1 MIPPRRIMLSGGGIK
16 VVALVGS
23 MKVLHEKGLD
33 KGVKE
38 YCGVSAGAWMAF
50 MMACKIPIETLE
62 RLIMELDFGVIRNM
76 NADAILGFPETFGF
90 DDGSKFVNLL
100 EIIFRT
106 ILKVDPNI
114 RFRDMKSDILFRC
127 WATDL
132 TMRTTREFSKKE
144 TPTVRIIDALRA
156 STAIPVYFI
165 PHTDPITGN
174 MLSDGGIQG
183 NLPLHF
189 LTDDECADTLAIG
202 FSSGTDTDIGSS
214 EKPETPQDL
223 MQFMK
228 AVFDCLVHSRNEDV
242 MERWKHRILRIPTG
256 NYPSWNF
263 EASRDD
269 RLMLLNAGVTTTKAW
284 LLNPLASS
292 RRGILRRNSC

>member
-1 MIPPRRIMLSGGGIK
+1 MIPPRRILLSGGGIK

-23 MKVLHEKGLD
+23 MKALHEKGLD
-33 KGVKE
+33 KTVKE

-50 MMACKIPIETLE
+50 MLACKIPIEVLE
-62 RLIMELDFGVIRNM
+62 RLIMELDFGVIRNV
-76 NADAILGFPETFGF
+76 NPDAILGFPENFGL
-90 DDGSKFVNLL
+90 DDGSKFITLL

-106 ILKVDPNI
+106 ILKIDPNI
-114 RFRDMKSDILFRC
+114 TFGDMKSDILFRC

-132 TMRTTREFSKKE
+132 TLRTLREFSKKE

-156 STAIPVYFI
+156 STAIPGYFT

-183 NLPLHF
+183 NLPLHI
-189 LTDDECADTLAIG
+189 LTEEECEETLAIG
-202 FSSGTDTDIGSS
+202 FSSAVDDLQAR
-214 EKPETPQDL
+214 ETPQDL

-228 AVFDCLVHSRNEDV
+228 AVFDCLVHSRNEEV
-242 MERWKHRILRIPTG
+242 MARWKHHILRISIG

-263 EASRDD
+263 EASRED
-269 RLMLLNAGVTTTKAW
+269 RLMLFTAGAKSTKAW
-284 LLNPLASS
+284 LLNPFASA
-292 RRGILRRNSC
+292 RTILRRNSG

>member
-1 MIPPRRIMLSGGGIK
+1 MLSGGGIK

-23 MKVLHEKGLD
+23 MKALHEKGLD
-33 KGVKE
+33 KAVKE

-50 MMACKIPIETLE
+50 MMAYKIPIEVLE
-62 RLIMELDFGVIRNM
+62 RLIMELDFGVIRNVSP
-76 NADAILGFPETFGF
+76 DAILGFPETFGL

-106 ILKVDPNI
+106 ILKIDPNI
-114 RFRDMKSDILFRC
+114 TFGDMKSDILFRC

-132 TMRTTREFSKKE
+132 TKRELREFSKKE

-156 STAIPVYFI
+156 TTAIPGYFI

-183 NLPLHF
+183 NLPLHI
-189 LTDDECADTLAIG
+189 LTDEECAETLAVG
-202 FSSGTDTDIGSS
+202 FSSGSAKA
-214 EKPETPQDL
+214 EKSETPQDL

-228 AVFDCLVHSRNEDV
+228 AVFDCLTHSRNDDV
-242 MERWKHRILRIPTG
+242 MERWKHNIMRIPTG

-263 EASRDD
+263 EASRED
-269 RLMLLNAGVTTTKAW
+269 RLMLLAAGIKSTKAW
-284 LLNPLASS
+284 LLNPLATA
-292 RRGILRRNSC
+292 RTILRRNSG

>member
-1 MIPPRRIMLSGGGIK
+1 MLSGGGIK

-23 MKVLHEKGLD
+23 IKVIHEKGLD
-33 KGVKE
+33 KAIKE

-50 MMACKIPIETLE
+50 MLACKIPVEVLE
-62 RLIMELDFGVIRNM
+62 RLIMELDFGVIRNVSP
-76 NADAILGFPETFGF
+76 DAILGFPETFGL
-90 DDGSKFVNLL
+90 DDGSKFINLL

-106 ILKVDPNI
+106 ILKIDPNI
-114 RFRDMKSDILFRC
+114 TFGEMKSDILFRC

-132 TMRTTREFSKKE
+132 TTRSLREFSKKE

-156 STAIPVYFI
+156 TTAIPGYFI

-183 NLPLHF
+183 NLPLHI
-189 LTDDECADTLAIG
+189 LTNEECAETLAIG
-202 FSSGTDTDIGSS
+202 FTSAADDAQAR
-214 EKPETPQDL
+214 ETPQDF

-228 AVFDCLVHSRNEDV
+228 AVFDCLIHSRNEEV
-242 MERWKHRILRIPTG
+242 MLRWNHRILRISMG

-263 EASRDD
+263 EASRED
-269 RLMLLNAGVTTTKAW
+269 RQMLLAAGAKSTKTW
-284 LLNPLASS
+284 LLNPLASA
-292 RRGILRRNSC
+292 RRIPRRNSG

>member
-1 MIPPRRIMLSGGGIK
+1 MIPPRRILLSGGGIK

-33 KGVKE
+33 KTVKE

-50 MMACKIPIETLE
+50 MLACKIPIGVLE
-62 RLIMELDFGVIRNM
+62 RLIMELEFGVIRNV
-76 NADAILGFPETFGF
+76 NPDAILGFPENFGL
-90 DDGSKFVNLL
+90 DDGSKFINLL

-106 ILKVDPNI
+106 ILKIDPNI
-114 RFRDMKSDILFRC
+114 TFGDMKSDILFRC

-132 TMRTTREFSKKE
+132 TRRTLREFSKKE

-156 STAIPVYFI
+156 STAIPGYFT

-183 NLPLHF
+183 NLPLHI
-189 LTDDECADTLAIG
+189 LTEEECAETLAIG
-202 FSSGTDTDIGSS
+202 FTS
-214 EKPETPQDL
+214 ESDNSENPQDL

-228 AVFDCLVHSRNEDV
+228 AVFDCLIHSRNEEV
-242 MERWKHRILRIPTG
+242 MTRWKHHILRIPTG
-256 NYPSWNF
+256 NFPSWNF
-263 EASRDD
+263 EASRED
-269 RLMLLNAGVTTTKAW
+269 RLMLFNAGVTSTKAW
-284 LLNPLASS
+284 LLNPFASA
-292 RRGILRRNSC
+292 RTILRRNSG

>member
-1 MIPPRRIMLSGGGIK
+1 MLSGGGIK
-16 VVALVGS
+16 VVSIVGS
-23 MKVLHEKGLD
+23 IKVIHEQGLHHS
-33 KGVKE
+33 VKE

-50 MMACKIPIETLE
+50 MLACRVPVETLE

-76 NADAILGFPETFGF
+76 NPDAILGFPETFGF

-106 ILKVDPNI
+106 ILKLDANMT
-114 RFRDMKSDILFRC
+114 FADMKSGIVFRC

-132 TMRTTREFSKKE
+132 TTRSLREFSQKE

-156 STAIPVYFI
+156 STAIPVYFT
-165 PHTDPITGN
+165 PHMDPITGN

-183 NLPLHF
+183 NLPLHN
-189 LTDDECADTLAIG
+189 LTDDECAETFAIG
-202 FSSGTDTDIGSS
+202 FSSESTET
-214 EKPETPQDL
+214 KTPQDL

-228 AVFDCLVHSRNEDV
+228 AVFDCLIHSRNEDV
-242 MERWKHRILRIPTG
+242 MEKWKHNILRIPTD

-263 EASRDD
+263 EASRED
-269 RLMLLNAGVTTTKAW
+269 RAMLLTKGVEATKAW
-284 LLNPLASS
+284 LKKPAGRVL
-292 RRGILRRNSC
+292 LRRNSH

>member
-23 MKVLHEKGLD
+23 MKLIHEKGLD
-33 KGVKE
+33 KSVKE

-50 MMACKIPIETLE
+50 MLACKIPIEVLE
-62 RLIMELDFGVIRNM
+62 RLILELDFGVIRNV
-76 NADAILGFPETFGF
+76 NPDAILGFPENFGL

-100 EIIFRT
+100 QIIFKT
-106 ILKVDPNI
+106 ILKLDPNI
-114 RFRDMKSDILFRC
+114 TFADMKSDILFRC

-132 TMRTTREFSKKE
+132 TKRSSREFSKKE

-156 STAIPVYFI
+156 TTAIPGYFI

-189 LTDDECADTLAIG
+189 LTNDECAETLAIG
-202 FSSGTDTDIGSS
+202 FSTYEDDSRLRQ
-214 EKPETPQDL
+214 TPQDL

-228 AVFDCLVHSRNEDV
+228 SVFDCLVHSRNEK
-242 MERWKHRILRIPTG
+242 MMLRWKHHILRIFTD

-263 EASRDD
+263 EASRED
-269 RLMLLNAGVTTTKAW
+269 RLMLLTRGEESTKTW
-284 LLNPLASS
+284 LLNPLSGS
-292 RRGILRRNSC
+292 RTILRRNSG

>member
-1 MIPPRRIMLSGGGIK
+1 MLSGGGIK

-23 MKVLHEKGLD
+23 IKAIHEKGFD
-33 KGVKE
+33 KAVKE

-50 MMACKIPIETLE
+50 MMAYKIPIEVLE
-62 RLIMELDFGVIRNM
+62 RLIMELDFGVIRNV
-76 NADAILGFPETFGF
+76 NPDAILGFPETFGL

-106 ILKVDPNI
+106 ILKIDPNI
-114 RFRDMKSDILFRC
+114 TFGAMKSDISFRC

-132 TMRTTREFSKKE
+132 TKRELREFSKKE

-156 STAIPVYFI
+156 TTAIPGYFI

-183 NLPLHF
+183 NLPLHI
-189 LTDDECADTLAIG
+189 LTDEECAETLAIG
-202 FSSGTDTDIGSS
+202 FSSGSGKA
-214 EKPETPQDL
+214 EKSETPQDL

-228 AVFDCLVHSRNEDV
+228 AVFDCLTHSRNEDV
-242 MERWKHRILRIPTG
+242 MAQWKHNIMRIPTG

-263 EASRDD
+263 EASRED
-269 RLMLLNAGVTTTKAW
+269 RLMLLNAGIKSTKAW
-284 LLNPLASS
+284 LLNPLATA
-292 RRGILRRNSC
+292 RTIFRRNSG

>member
-1 MIPPRRIMLSGGGIK
+1 MLSGGGIK

-23 MKVLHEKGLD
+23 IKTLHEKGLD
-33 KGVKE
+33 KAVKE

-50 MMACKIPIETLE
+50 MLACKIPVEVLE
-62 RLIMELDFGVIRNM
+62 RLIMELDFGVIRNVSP
-76 NADAILGFPETFGF
+76 DAILGFPETFGL

-106 ILKVDPNI
+106 ILKIDPNI
-114 RFRDMKSDILFRC
+114 TFGEIKSDILFRC

-132 TMRTTREFSKKE
+132 TTRSLREFSKKD
-144 TPTVRIIDALRA
+144 TPTVRVIDALRA
-156 STAIPVYFI
+156 TTAIPGYFT

-183 NLPLHF
+183 NLPLHI
-189 LTDDECADTLAIG
+189 LTNEECAETLAIG
-202 FSSGTDTDIGSS
+202 FTSAADDAQAR
-214 EKPETPQDL
+214 ETPQDF

-228 AVFDCLVHSRNEDV
+228 AVFDCLIHSRNEEV
-242 MERWKHRILRIPTG
+242 MLRWKHRILRISIG

-263 EASRDD
+263 EASRED
-269 RLMLLNAGVTTTKAW
+269 RQMLLAAGAKSTKNW
-284 LLNPLASS
+284 LLSPLS
-292 RRGILRRNSC
+292 RTRLVLRRNSG